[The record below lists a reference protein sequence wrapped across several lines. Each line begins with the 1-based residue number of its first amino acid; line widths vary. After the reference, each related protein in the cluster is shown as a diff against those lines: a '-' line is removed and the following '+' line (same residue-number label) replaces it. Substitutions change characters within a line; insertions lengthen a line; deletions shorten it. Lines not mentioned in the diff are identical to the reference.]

1 MSTYVVSDL
10 HGQYGVFMKGIEEI
24 GLEPD
29 DFLYVIGDAIDRG
42 NDGIRILQEIIN
54 RPNMDLILGN
64 HELLMLNSVN
74 PEGKPLC
81 DGGDA
86 DLWLDWNG
94 GYTTFA
100 QYRQELSDDERKYL
114 LRWLRKRLLIKPLR
128 IQGWD
133 YVLCHTYYIKEHE
146 LKPLSDIPPLDADDI
161 VWCSMFRNDPETRC
175 ENIYAEYP
183 GKLFITGH
191 VPVQRIVPEYQ
202 KKNVLPHLYRQGNL
216 INIDGGLAYGHTGLA
231 DAAIFLRLDDMTE
244 FVVELSHEGFEDQA
258 EI

>member
-1 MSTYVVSDL
+1 MSTYAVSDL

-24 GLEPD
+24 GLKPD

-42 NDGIRILQEIIN
+42 PDGIRILQEIMN

-64 HELLMLNSVN
+64 HELLMLHSVN
-74 PEGKPLC
+74 PDGEPLC
-81 DGGDA
+81 DGRDS

-94 GYTTFA
+94 GHTTFK
-100 QYRQELSDDERKYL
+100 QYQDELTDSGRKWL
-114 LRWLRKRLLIKPLR
+114 FNWLRGRTLIKPLR

-133 YVLCHTYYIKEHE
+133 YVLCHSYYIKQHE
-146 LKPLSDIPPLDADDI
+146 SKKLSDIPPVDADDI
-161 VWCSMFRNDPETRC
+161 VWCSMFRNDPDTRC

-202 KKNVLPHLYRQGNL
+202 KKGVLPHYYRQGNL
-216 INIDGGLAYGHTGLA
+216 INIDGGLAFGHIGVA
-231 DAAIFLRLDDMTE
+231 DAAIFLRLDDMGA
-244 FVVELSHEGFEDQA
+244 S
-258 EI
+258 